1 MPVCR
6 NRWIVQH
13 YLISWIGEQADYCRQ
28 RHFGWGRDGVRRGRP
43 GLAGSAPSGLV
54 AVGVPAA
61 NSLSR
66 IFVRVGNGLNGPTFT
81 IPDSM
86 PGSLDCAAREL
97 QSPGYSVDTVTN
109 ATMPQALNRLRN
121 SSTTV
126 MRRMLAS
133 IKSVEEVL
141 GGGLLLLR
149 HYHAKNR
156 DSGMVVCKLLILR
169 GKNNFFWCDRLP
181 SEVQVGSLGRR
192 SYSFQ
197 TFCRLD
203 LNMKRSLDPLRLI

>member
-1 MPVCR
+1 MARSFGSEHNP
-6 NRWIVQH
+6 IP
-13 YLISWIGEQADYCRQ
+13 WIGEQAGYFRQ
-28 RHFGWGRDGVRRGRP
+28 RHFGWDRGRVRRGRP

-97 QSPGYSVDTVTN
+97 QSPGYSVDAITN
-109 ATMPQALNRLRN
+109 AMTPQAVDRLRN

-133 IKSVEEVL
+133 IKSVEEVQ
-141 GGGLLLLR
+141 GGGLLL
-149 HYHAKNR
+149 
-156 DSGMVVCKLLILR
+156 
-169 GKNNFFWCDRLP
+169 
-181 SEVQVGSLGRR
+181 
-192 SYSFQ
+192 
-197 TFCRLD
+197 
-203 LNMKRSLDPLRLI
+203 

>member
-1 MPVCR
+1 MPGSGGTAWRR
-6 NRWIVQH
+6 NWVRF
-13 YLISWIGEQADYCRQ
+13 LIFLLVSKSKSSSETGQASGGKSAILVQ
-28 RHFGWGRDGVRRGRP
+28 RHYGWDRVRVRRGRP

-54 AVGVPAA
+54 AVGIPAA

-109 ATMPQALNRLRN
+109 ATMPQAVDGLRN

-133 IKSVEEVL
+133 I
-141 GGGLLLLR
+141 
-149 HYHAKNR
+149 
-156 DSGMVVCKLLILR
+156 
-169 GKNNFFWCDRLP
+169 
-181 SEVQVGSLGRR
+181 
-192 SYSFQ
+192 
-197 TFCRLD
+197 
-203 LNMKRSLDPLRLI
+203 